1 MAMAV
6 HSDPVPC
13 ILDFPISQHSPG
25 IGRLK
30 IHELS
35 STDIVSVILSYN
47 NGSKSVFA
55 SFPKFPLCPSLLN
68 DVTISCHMQ
77 PQNWSYIHHSSSFDL
92 WR

>member
-6 HSDPVPC
+6 HSDPVPS

-25 IGRLK
+25 MSRLK

-35 STDIVSVILSYN
+35 STDMVCVVLSYN
-47 NGSKSVFA
+47 NGKKSVFA
-55 SFPKFPLCPSLLN
+55 SFPEFLLRPSLLH
-68 DVTISCHMQ
+68 DVAISCHMH
-77 PQNWSYIHHSSSFDL
+77 PQNWSFIHHSSSFDQ